1 MPFMAG
7 TFFKKWREKM
17 RLINKKAIVISVILA
32 GLGTGAAMAAST
44 QFMSIATGGTGGTY
58 FILGSGM
65 AKIIEKYVPNVRVSV
80 ESTAA
85 TIENV
90 RLIAAKKVQFA
101 IVMPDGAYFGYHG
114 GREFKDAKY
123 PNLRSVLAGHASPMH
138 FMVRSNS
145 GIKSWADLKGKRI
158 AIAPPGSAAR
168 FLAEST
174 LEAYGLTNKDYKPM
188 FLSHTEQSDALR
200 DGTIDMSCIFAG
212 SPVAAVVDL
221 SMTHDITFLHVGPEE
236 LKKVLQVHPYCTE
249 FVIKAGTYKGQKTDV
264 KTFATPSIIITHA
277 DVEPELVYAF
287 TKAILEH
294 TPELKE
300 IHPSGAEFDL
310 EDAATGVAI
319 PLHPGAAK
327 YLVEKGV
334 LKK

>member
-1 MPFMAG
+1 
-7 TFFKKWREKM
+7 M
-17 RLINKKAIVISVILA
+17 RLKTKKAIMISVILA
-32 GLGTGAAMAAST
+32 GLGVGAAMAAST
-44 QFMSIATGGTGGTY
+44 QFISIATGGTGGTY

-85 TIENV
+85 TTENV

-123 PNLRSVLAGHASPMH
+123 PNLRSVMAGHTSPMH
-138 FMVRSNS
+138 FIVRSNS
-145 GIKSWADLKGKRI
+145 GIKSLADLKGKRV
-158 AIAPPGSAAR
+158 ALSAPGSTAV
-168 FLAEST
+168 FMAEST
-174 LEAYGLTNKDYKPM
+174 LEAYGLTRKDYKPM
-188 FLSHTEQSDALR
+188 LLSYAEQADALR

-212 SPVAAVVDL
+212 APASAAVDL
-221 SMTHDITFLHVGPEE
+221 SMTHDITFLGVGPEE
-236 LKKVLQVHPYCTE
+236 LKKVINVHPYCKE
-249 FVIKAGTYKGQKTDV
+249 IVIKAGTYKGQKADV
-264 KTFATPSIIITHA
+264 KTFATASILITHA
-277 DVEPELVYAF
+277 EMEPELVYAV

-300 IHPSGAEFDL
+300 VHPQGAEYDL
-310 EDAATGVAI
+310 EDAAIGVAI

-327 YLVEKGV
+327 YLAEKGV